1 MLSSSVAGF
10 VSSYRRLM
18 ITVLQVLG
26 LRRSRLMAAPSLT
39 TFWQMSMHFATVP
52 AGVPIR
58 PFFSMVWSALSMN
71 AAAASPIFAGRR
83 VEAREVG
90 AHVLVVDE
98 GLHNVFTGVFHGVF
112 SYLGMYSCLK

>member
-1 MLSSSVAGF
+1 
-10 VSSYRRLM
+10 
-18 ITVLQVLG
+18 
-26 LRRSRLMAAPSLT
+26 MAAPSLT
-39 TFWQMSMHFATVP
+39 TFWQMSMHFATVFGRR
-52 AGVPIR
+52 AHQTLLFDGLVR
-58 PFFSMVWSALSMN
+58 FVDECRGCVADF
-71 AAAASPIFAGRR
+71 ASRR